1 MYLFRGCKPNDCEKV
16 YIDNVSELK
25 TFEDIEIGDVIEG
38 DEEDYQVIGKALN
51 DDGTYDIVVV

>member
-1 MYLFRGCKPNDCEKV
+1 
-16 YIDNVSELK
+16 VSELK